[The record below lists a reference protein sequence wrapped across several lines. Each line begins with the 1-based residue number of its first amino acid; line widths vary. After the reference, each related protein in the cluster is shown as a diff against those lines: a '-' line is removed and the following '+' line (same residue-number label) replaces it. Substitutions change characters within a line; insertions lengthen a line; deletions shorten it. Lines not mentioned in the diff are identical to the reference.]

1 MMSLRKLR
9 NNIVIRLLSFTLT
22 FFIGLI
28 FFLFLFGYFAESRL
42 RKLKVEIYQRKPNEN
57 CLRPKPNPLIL
68 VVSVNKDRSI
78 ILNNE
83 EFGKWDDTTGLENKL
98 IEVFK
103 NRTISGV
110 LNDDGTQIE
119 KTVMISPNGLTN
131 YEDFIKLVDALNRAG
146 ANTIIDPL
154 NQYCRGGGGG

>member
-1 MMSLRKLR
+1 MMNLRKLR
-9 NNIVIRLLSFTLT
+9 NNIVIRLLCFTLT

-28 FFLFLFGYFAESRL
+28 FFLFLFGYFAESKL

-83 EFGKWDDTTGLENKL
+83 EFESQIWGNLLLSIFEDKNEENLEQVKL
-98 IEVFK
+98 PVIC
-103 NRTISGV
+103 
-110 LNDDGTQIE
+110 
-119 KTVMISPNGLTN
+119 
-131 YEDFIKLVDALNRAG
+131 
-146 ANTIIDPL
+146 II
-154 NQYCRGGGGG
+154 Y